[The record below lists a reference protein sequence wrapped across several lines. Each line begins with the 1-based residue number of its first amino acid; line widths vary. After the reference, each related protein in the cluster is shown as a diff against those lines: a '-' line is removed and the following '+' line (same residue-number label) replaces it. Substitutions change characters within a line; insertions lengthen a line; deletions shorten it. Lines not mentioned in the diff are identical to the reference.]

1 MVRALEMM
9 ANHEIA
15 KADRCNSIQDAV
27 RLELPCDWN
36 RVEISARLIR
46 CCDWNR
52 NISRLQWLRRIIN
65 SLEDTMNNR
74 LAMSSL
80 IAASLLASSAAFAQS
95 TTVQGANDGARAGG
109 AVGGPVGEVVGGT
122 VGAAVGLGLEI
133 PNAVITSIQ
142 GDRVRRWWCAS
153 GVVVGEPL
161 PPTVELRTVPSHTE
175 YRYAVVNDRRVIV
188 EPRTRKIIKIID

>member
-1 MVRALEMM
+1 MAEVR
-9 ANHEIA
+9 
-15 KADRCNSIQDAV
+15 K
-27 RLELPCDWN
+27 WN
-36 RVEISARLIR
+36 RRK
-46 CCDWNR
+46 CR
-52 NISRLQWLRRIIN
+52 NIPPVELLKRIDNPSEGNMNKRLTI
-65 SLEDTMNNR
+65 
-74 LAMSSL
+74 SL

-95 TTVQGANDGARAGG
+95 TTATGAAEGARTGG

-142 GDRVRRWWCAS
+142 GERAPSVIVRERI
-153 GVVVGEPL
+153 VVGEPL
-161 PPTVELRTVPSHTE
+161 PATVQLRTVPNYTE